1 MKAHKMTIILALLF
15 VFGLLAVD
23 SVVAGSIDIDAV
35 LLINVGA
42 GYPKESLLSFLT
54 IVQESL

>member
-23 SVVAGSIDIDAV
+23 SVVADSINFTAARLLDIEM
-35 LLINVGA
+35 G
-42 GYPKESLLSFLT
+42 GYR
-54 IVQESL
+54 

>member
-23 SVVAGSIDIDAV
+23 SVVAGSIDTYAAP
-35 LLINVGA
+35 LIKVGT
-42 GYPKESLLSFLT
+42 GYPEESLLNFLT
-54 IVQESL
+54 TVQESL

>member
-23 SVVAGSIDIDAV
+23 SVVAEIMNFTV
-35 LLINVGA
+35 VRLI
-42 GYPKESLLSFLT
+42 
-54 IVQESL
+54 

>member
-23 SVVAGSIDIDAV
+23 SVVAGSINFNAV
-35 LLINVGA
+35 PLINVGT
-42 GYPKESLLSFLT
+42 GYPEERLLNFLT
-54 IVQESL
+54 TVQESL

>member
-23 SVVAGSIDIDAV
+23 SVVAGSININAAP
-35 LLINVGA
+35 LINVEA
-42 GYPKESLLSFLT
+42 GYPEKSLLNFLT
-54 IVQESL
+54 IIQESL

>member
-23 SVVAGSIDIDAV
+23 SVVAGTLNFTAAQLIDVA
-35 LLINVGA
+35 NG
-42 GYPKESLLSFLT
+42 FR
-54 IVQESL
+54 

>member
-23 SVVAGSIDIDAV
+23 SVVADSINFNAAP
-35 LLINVGA
+35 LINA
-42 GYPKESLLSFLT
+42 GTGYR
-54 IVQESL
+54 

>member
-23 SVVAGSIDIDAV
+23 SVVAGTTCFTAATLIDV
-35 LLINVGA
+35 ETG
-42 GYPKESLLSFLT
+42 FR
-54 IVQESL
+54 

>member
-23 SVVAGSIDIDAV
+23 SVRAKHQAVATASPGTEIDWH
-35 LLINVGA
+35 NK
-42 GYPKESLLSFLT
+42 KEAA
-54 IVQESL
+54 

>member
-23 SVVAGSIDIDAV
+23 SVVAYATGFNTA
-35 LLINVGA
+35 
-42 GYPKESLLSFLT
+42 SLVSSDT
-54 IVQESL
+54 GRQ

>member
-23 SVVAGSIDIDAV
+23 SVVAGTMDFTAA
-35 LLINVGA
+35 LLIDVETG
-42 GYPKESLLSFLT
+42 FC
-54 IVQESL
+54 